1 MKIAVI
7 GATGMVG
14 SRTVAEAASRG
25 HQVDAYSR
33 SGRTVEGA
41 TQAHSLDLADTAAV
55 VDVIGTHDATLIA
68 VVTSHSGETLDQDVA
83 NHRDLINA
91 APVGRLV
98 VVGGAGALQ
107 VDETTRLKDTP
118 DFPEQFKKEAQA
130 FSDVLDLYRESE
142 GLHWSMLAPAP
153 MIAPGER
160 TGTYRTELDVPAG
173 DSVSA
178 EDFAVALVD
187 EAESD
192 AHAGR
197 RFTVAN

>member
-7 GATGMVG
+7 GATGMIG
-14 SRTVAEAASRG
+14 SRTVAEAVRRG
-25 HQVDAYSR
+25 HVVDAYSR

-41 TQAHSLDLADTAAV
+41 DASAALDLADTAAV
-55 VDVIGTHDATLIA
+55 IDVIGRHDVTLIA
-68 VVTSHSGETLDQDVA
+68 AVSGRGGEMDQNVA
-83 NHRDLINA
+83 DHRALIEA

-107 VDETTRLKDTP
+107 ADAQTRLKDTP
-118 DFPEQFKKEAQA
+118 DFPEQFRTEAQT
-130 FSDVLDLYRESE
+130 FSDVLDLYRASE

-153 MIAPGER
+153 MIAPGQR
-160 TGTYRTELDVPAG
+160 TGSYRTELDAPAG
-173 DSVSA
+173 ESISG

>member
-14 SRTVAEAASRG
+14 SRTVAEAARRG
-25 HQVDAYSR
+25 HVVDAYSR

-41 TQAHSLDLADTAAV
+41 DLSAALDLADTPAV
-55 VDVIGTHDATLIA
+55 LDVIGRHDVTLIA
-68 VVTSHSGETLDQDVA
+68 VVSSHRGENLDQDVA
-83 NHRDLINA
+83 NHRALIDA
-91 APVGRLV
+91 APTGRFV

-107 VDETTRLKDTP
+107 ADETTRLKDTP
-118 DFPEQFKKEAQA
+118 DFPEQFRKEAQA
-130 FSDVLDLYRESE
+130 FSDVLDLYRDSE

-160 TGTYRTELDVPAG
+160 TGSYRTELDVPAG
-173 DSVSA
+173 QSISA

-197 RFTVAN
+197 RFTVAH